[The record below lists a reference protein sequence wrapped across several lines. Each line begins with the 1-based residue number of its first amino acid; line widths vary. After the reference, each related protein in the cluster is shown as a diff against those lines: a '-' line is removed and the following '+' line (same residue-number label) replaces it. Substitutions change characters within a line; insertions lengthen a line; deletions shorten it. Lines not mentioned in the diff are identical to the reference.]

1 MKAKIID
8 GRALAEKTCDAIV
21 ERIEALRKKGVT
33 PKLAVILIGNNPAS
47 EVYVSNKGKK
57 AKQLGIDVVIE
68 HHENGA
74 TQEEIIDMIERFNR
88 DESVHGILVQLPLPE
103 DVDATLVL
111 SHIDPRKDVDGLHT
125 YNAGALST
133 GREGFIP
140 CTPKGVIE
148 LIKSTGIDICGKR
161 AVVVGR
167 SNLVGKPTAILML
180 RNDATVT
187 ICHSKTEKLGEITK
201 DADILIVAVGKC
213 NLISSDMVK
222 KDAVVIDVGQSKVD
236 GKWRGDVDFENVAE
250 IASHITPVPGGVGPM
265 TITMLM
271 DNTVEAAEKSL
282 NG

>member
-1 MKAKIID
+1 MRAKIID
-8 GRALAEKTCDAIV
+8 GRALADSTCDSIV
-21 ERIEALRKKGVT
+21 KRIEALREKGVT

-47 EVYVSNKGKK
+47 EVYVNNKGKK
-57 AKQLGIDVVIE
+57 AKQLGIEVCIE
-68 HHENGA
+68 HRENSA
-74 TQEEIIDMIERFNR
+74 TQQEIIDIIESFNR
-88 DESVHGILVQLPLPE
+88 DESVHGILVQLPLP
-103 DVDATLVL
+103 DGVDATQVL
-111 SHIDPRKDVDGLHT
+111 SHIDPKKDVDGLHT
-125 YNAGALST
+125 YNAGALSA

-148 LIKSTGIDICGKR
+148 LVKSTGMEIRGKR

-167 SNLVGKPTAILML
+167 SNLVGKPTSILML

-187 ICHSKTEKLGEITK
+187 ICHSKTENLGEITK
-201 DADILIVAVGKC
+201 QADILIVAVGKC
-213 NLISSDMVK
+213 NLITADMVK

-250 IASHITPVPGGVGPM
+250 VASYITPVPGGVGPM

-271 DNTVEAAEKSL
+271 DNTVEAAEKRA